1 MNDQL
6 SKIDHLAV
14 IVKNIDQSVNY
25 YTEKFNC
32 EVKYQDSTWA
42 MLKFNNMFNN
52 LFILKYSSSG
62 SNGLAT

>member
-14 IVKNIDQSVNY
+14 IVKNIDQSVKY

-32 EVKYQDSTWA
+32 KLWKHKHIK
-42 MLKFNNMFNN
+42 L
-52 LFILKYSSSG
+52 
-62 SNGLAT
+62 